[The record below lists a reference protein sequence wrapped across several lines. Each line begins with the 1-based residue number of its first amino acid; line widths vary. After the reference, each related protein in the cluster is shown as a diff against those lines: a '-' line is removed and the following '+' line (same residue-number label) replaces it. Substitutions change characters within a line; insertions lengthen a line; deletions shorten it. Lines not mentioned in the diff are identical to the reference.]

1 MTFDSPLAFKI
12 PGNFLLLKNKRADS
26 HHFTRFP
33 YMKQG
38 ESKWMIGCGLAISF
52 NQTFWM
58 VTVKIGWQF
67 WMANNYHSGWGG
79 NGIDSAQFVYHV
91 ECRFYVH
98 VKFHEFDTNHKA
110 RRILARMHGVFV
122 AAMCESQQLK
132 FHRVSSILLTWA
144 FNITATFFS
153 KRNIM

>member
-1 MTFDSPLAFKI
+1 MNDWLWFSNKFQS
-12 PGNFLLLKNKRADS
+12 NLLNGYSEIWL
-26 HHFTRFP
+26 
-33 YMKQG
+33 
-38 ESKWMIGCGLAISF
+38 
-52 NQTFWM
+52 
-58 VTVKIGWQF
+58 TVLNGQQLPF
-67 WMANNYHSGWGG
+67 GMGG

-132 FHRVSSILLTWA
+132 FHRVSSILLT
-144 FNITATFFS
+144 
-153 KRNIM
+153 